1 MAITIK
7 SAQDLDRM
15 REAGRLASEV
25 LDVVAPHV
33 RPGVSTDELDRICH
47 RHIVEVQK
55 TVPANLGYKGFP
67 KTVCTSVNNVICHG
81 IPSATKVLREG
92 DIVNIDVTVIKD

>member
-1 MAITIK
+1 MAIAIK
-7 SAQDLDRM
+7 SPQDLDRM
-15 REAGRLASEV
+15 RVAGRLASEV

-33 RPGVSTDELDRICH
+33 RPGVSTDELDQICH

-81 IPSATKVLREG
+81 IPSAT
-92 DIVNIDVTVIKD
+92 